1 MFYRLQ
7 NEAVLSDRHQSYQQ
21 RHRAMNCVTPNLQK
35 SLFRE
40 DFPLRILK
48 LFGLMGWDDE
58 VGFSRKW
65 MAVNTA
71 LKLKNAAHIFFFFLF
86 APVESQTV

>member
-1 MFYRLQ
+1 
-7 NEAVLSDRHQSYQQ
+7 
-21 RHRAMNCVTPNLQK
+21 MNCVTPNLQK

-65 MAVNTA
+65 MAVNTT
-71 LKLKNAAHIFFFFLF
+71 LKLKNAAHIFFFFSFCSSRISNRVIQCDGFLEWQN
-86 APVESQTV
+86 AP